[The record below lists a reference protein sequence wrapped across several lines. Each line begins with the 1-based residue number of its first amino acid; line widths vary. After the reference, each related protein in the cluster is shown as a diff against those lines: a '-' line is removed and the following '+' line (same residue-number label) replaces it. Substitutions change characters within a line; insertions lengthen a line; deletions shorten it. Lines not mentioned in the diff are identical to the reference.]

1 VVNKIIEYYQGDED
15 LLNKFHILA
24 PTDILSAAKDTAD
37 AIEMC
42 HSKGGVTHFADNW
55 YATILGTHLFA
66 WCIKFESRHTHK
78 EEFLNYITARVKTAA
93 LYKRNTRAD
102 LFLRKNGFIFEEEV
116 TPEVGESYLLYI
128 CQ

>member
-1 VVNKIIEYYQGDED
+1 MVNKIIEYYQGDED

-24 PTDILSAAKDTAD
+24 PTDILSAAKDTAE

-42 HSKGGVTHFADNW
+42 HNHGGVTHFTDNW
-55 YATILGTHLFA
+55 YATTIGTHLFA
-66 WCIKFESRHTHK
+66 WCIKPGSRQTHK
-78 EEFLNYITARVKTAA
+78 QEFLNYIRQRVKTAA